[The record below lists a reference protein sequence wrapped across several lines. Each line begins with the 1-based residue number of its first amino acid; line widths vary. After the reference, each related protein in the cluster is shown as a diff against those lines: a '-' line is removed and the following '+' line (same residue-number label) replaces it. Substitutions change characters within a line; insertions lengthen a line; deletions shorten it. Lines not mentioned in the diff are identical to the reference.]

1 MTLTAAGEVQVIRR
15 SCTNPSFRTGLGKSR
30 LTRAFAVRIT
40 ENQMGTRAMGHRLI
54 GAVILAISLVLVSGC
69 TTPTILRIVLVADAG
84 VNPDIN
90 GRASP
95 IVVKLY
101 EMKSLTA
108 FNSADFFS
116 LFNKDQDTLGA
127 ELVAR
132 EDLQLRPSEN
142 RKIERQIRDE
152 TRYFGA
158 VAAFRDLERARWRAA
173 ITVPEHK
180 KTLVTIQIGARGI
193 SIQAQ

>member
-1 MTLTAAGEVQVIRR
+1 
-15 SCTNPSFRTGLGKSR
+15 
-30 LTRAFAVRIT
+30 
-40 ENQMGTRAMGHRLI
+40 
-54 GAVILAISLVLVSGC
+54 LAISLVLVSGC
-69 TTPTILRIVLVADAG
+69 TTPTILRIALVADAG

-90 GRASP
+90 GRPSP

-101 EMKSLTA
+101 EMKSLAA

-132 EDLQLRPSEN
+132 EDLQLRPAEN
-142 RKIERQIRDE
+142 RKIERQIQDE
-152 TRYFGA
+152 TRYFGV

-180 KTLVTIQIGARGI
+180 KTPVTIQIGARSI

>member
-1 MTLTAAGEVQVIRR
+1 
-15 SCTNPSFRTGLGKSR
+15 
-30 LTRAFAVRIT
+30 
-40 ENQMGTRAMGHRLI
+40 
-54 GAVILAISLVLVSGC
+54 
-69 TTPTILRIVLVADAG
+69 LVADAG

-101 EMKSLTA
+101 EMKSLAA

-116 LFNKDQDTLGA
+116 LFNKDQETLGA

-132 EDLQLRPSEN
+132 EDLQLRPAEN
-142 RKIERQIRDE
+142 RKIERQIQDE
-152 TRYFGA
+152 TRYFGV

-180 KTLVTIQIGARGI
+180 KTPVTIQIGARSI